1 MREEW
6 FGREVAGEM
15 ELSPL
20 QWRDS
25 ISILVQ
31 DVQNLLPVGGL
42 VIVDTDTVNHAT
54 VLSLLVGLHHAL
66 KKSGVKAD
74 VKASLLGRPE
84 LLTGEEQVAIVPF
97 PGSVYGLQGA
107 GLPDGKVVVI
117 PASSAAYERLA
128 LTEPVTVPAL
138 PMTASGHLE
147 RRDTDP
153 LKQALAAQPDITRQ
167 VFLAVALLDA
177 FAAPPTYRLLANT
190 FDMSEDDLED
200 IIVLSDGILA
210 LSESSDIAPVFVT
223 IPDRNAAQTL
233 LTRVPLEKRHKMCS
247 KVLRHIDWQNATER
261 QIGLH
266 LPAGLLEKG
275 ERRLGIF
282 IMKELTEQK
291 VWQRA
296 EPGQL
301 VSWSHIC
308 SSYRLYSFSLVV
320 LDYSLQKFPASHDL
334 WSAKL
339 TIVSRLAVSKPD
351 MVKLAQ
357 DVYQKIIARWPD
369 DDKAKMIRAK
379 LELLSGNLDK
389 AGNLLR
395 VIRKKAL
402 PSSSSPLFAALN
414 HTSRTGWGFPGL
426 LVGGA
431 AALRIAAGAVALL
444 EEKKG
449 FVTAKKKTFAE
460 YKDNFLEMKN
470 AFAVKKQDKRKPD
483 HATLTQWQTQA
494 EIAKSRGDS
503 KNAILWFT
511 TLLEHGQ
518 QTIRSSVSLAEI
530 ALQEGNLNQVIDYT
544 GQVLAKDAENPDA
557 LWTRAQ
563 ALLTLAKDKK
573 RADYRE
579 QAVQDL
585 ELLLE
590 VDPEKAEARTLY
602 ETVGVKKT

>member
-20 QWRDS
+20 EWRES
-25 ISILVQ
+25 ITLLEQ
-31 DVQNLLPVGGL
+31 DVQSLLPVGGL

-54 VLSLLVGLHHAL
+54 TLSLLVGLHHVL
-66 KKSGVKAD
+66 RKKGVNAE

-84 LLTGEEQVAIVPF
+84 LLTGEEKVAIVPF

-128 LTEPVTVPAL
+128 LAEPVTVPAL
-138 PMTASGHLE
+138 PMTATGHQQV
-147 RRDTDP
+147 RRDTEP
-153 LKQALAAQPDITRQ
+153 LKQALAAQSTITRQ

-177 FAAPPTYRLLANT
+177 FAAPPTYHLLAST
-190 FDMSEDDLED
+190 FGISEDDLED
-200 IIVLSDGILA
+200 IIVSSDGLLT
-210 LSESSDIAPVFVT
+210 LSESSDVAPVFVT
-223 IPDRNAAQTL
+223 VPDRDSALAL
-233 LTRVPLEKRHKMCS
+233 LARVPLEKRHKMCS
-247 KVLRHIDWQNATER
+247 KVLRHINWQNAIER
-261 QIGLH
+261 QIALH

-275 ERRLGIF
+275 ERRLG
-282 IMKELTEQK
+282 MHVMQELAEKK
-291 VWQRA
+291 VWQLA

-301 VSWSHIC
+301 VSWSHIF
-308 SSYRLYSFSLVV
+308 SSYRLYSISMAV
-320 LDYSLQKFPASHDL
+320 LDYSLQKFPTSHDL

-339 TIVSRLAVSKPD
+339 DIASRLAASKPD
-351 MVKLAQ
+351 MVNLAHG
-357 DVYQKIIARWPD
+357 VYQKIITQWPD

-379 LELLSGNLDK
+379 LELLTGNLDK
-389 AGNLLR
+389 AGNLLQ

-402 PSSSSPLFAALN
+402 PSSSSSLFAALN
-414 HTSRTGWGFPGL
+414 LTARTGWSFPGL
-426 LVGGA
+426 LFGAPFGLIAGA
-431 AALRIAAGAVALL
+431 AAFMG
-444 EEKKG
+444 KQ
-449 FVTAKKKTFAE
+449 
-460 YKDNFLEMKN
+460 KDD
-470 AFAVKKQDKRKPD
+470 FAVKKKLFADKQQDKRRLD

-503 KNAILWFT
+503 KNASLWYT

-518 QTIRSSVSLAEI
+518 QTIQSAVSLAEI
-530 ALQEGNLNQVIDYT
+530 ALQEGNLKKVIDYT

-579 QAVQDL
+579 QAIQDL
-585 ELLLE
+585 KLLLE
-590 VDPEKAEARTLY
+590 VDPEKDEARTLY
-602 ETVGVKKT
+602 ETVGVKKK